1 MKVVFE
7 GREIIFSSIRNS
19 LLDKLY
25 LNYLKLKEL
34 SLIIFVKTYQI
45 LIIKSLTVVH

>member
-7 GREIIFSSIRNS
+7 GHEIIFCIIRNL
-19 LLDKLY
+19 LLDKQY
-25 LNYLKLKEL
+25 LNDLELKEL

-45 LIIKSLTVVH
+45 LIIRV